1 VLALAVHRRRAGI
14 ALIGGGLVAGVLT
27 ALVLMP
33 RLRGGAAGDL
43 IERYRY
49 LGATSGAVVTHL
61 VTAPQSWLGHLVSAP
76 AGPALLLALAGV
88 GLLPLLR
95 PAALA
100 ACLPAL
106 LLALVSAD
114 PYQSALRLHYGL
126 PAVPLLVAAALAGWR
141 SAPGRRLGRA
151 APALLLGGAAA
162 TWLLAAPLPW
172 GPGPDRLDLGGAG
185 RAAAALRVLDRI
197 PSAVPVA
204 ASGSLL
210 PHLSERRDI
219 WELPAGVGVA
229 WVAVD
234 DAGGVSEQSRAA
246 GYAAAVAAL
255 PGRGYHRVAEGG
267 GVTVWHLGG

>member
-1 VLALAVHRRRAGI
+1 
-14 ALIGGGLVAGVLT
+14 
-27 ALVLMP
+27 
-33 RLRGGAAGDL
+33 
-43 IERYRY
+43 
-49 LGATSGAVVTHL
+49 
-61 VTAPQSWLGHLVSAP
+61 
-76 AGPALLLALAGV
+76 
-88 GLLPLLR
+88 
-95 PAALA
+95 
-100 ACLPAL
+100 
-106 LLALVSAD
+106 
-114 PYQSALRLHYGL
+114 
-126 PAVPLLVAAALAGWR
+126 VPLLVAAAIAGWR

-185 RAAAALRVLDRI
+185 RAAAATRVLDRI